1 MATQIDIYP
10 GWPMRQSFLSMNRN
24 CLVFKI
30 LITILVV
37 VPTGLM
43 SVACQT
49 DPLILEVTRVVER
62 DVTVLAPTQ
71 PPPPPLPTQT
81 PLINVVTETAVIEVT
96 PPPLGTDERPV
107 QLLFPPVANTAVIM
121 QRGEALAQA
130 LEAAT
135 GVNFVVGIP
144 DNEETVVDLLCSAP
158 GDTIAF
164 ISAAAYT
171 IARER
176 CDSQAVL
183 VARGSDDLTWET
195 GMIVTRAGSGIGSLA
210 DLEGR
215 RWIVSDTGSL
225 SNALYFQAMMAEAG
239 VTPGEIIT
247 APEDTTALLALRD
260 GDADFATAVFVPPIM
275 PFDRVWQYGE
285 TDPEE
290 WRVLGISP
298 TRSPIGYVLVAGEPA
313 GGGYRLRDARSR
325 LFDTTPDIFDVT
337 RILAL
342 SAPIPK
348 ETVVLGANFPF
359 GLARQTLAALV
370 DFAASDAC
378 QSSLC
383 SADLYGW
390 TGLETTEDSDYDPI
404 RFITNT
410 LDLDAAELWAALD

>member
-1 MATQIDIYP
+1 
-10 GWPMRQSFLSMNRN
+10 MNRYHLSFKALLAV
-24 CLVFKI
+24 LV
-30 LITILVV
+30 LQ
-37 VPTGLM
+37 
-43 SVACQT
+43 SVWLLAACQQ
-49 DPLILEVTRVVER
+49 DPLTVEVTRVVER
-62 DVTVLAPTQ
+62 DVTVLAPTEL
-71 PPPPPLPTQT
+71 PATPLPTLT
-81 PLINVVTETAVIEVT
+81 PVTQVVTETLSVEIEIT
-96 PPPLGTDERPV
+96 PPPLGTNERPV

-135 GVNFVVGIP
+135 GVNFVVGIA
-144 DNEETVVDLLCSAP
+144 DDEETVVDLLCSAP

-171 IARER
+171 IAHDR

-183 VARGSDDLTWET
+183 VARGDDDLTGET
-195 GMIVTRAGSGIGSLA
+195 GMIVTRSGSGIGSLA

-215 RWIVSDTGSL
+215 RWVVSDADNL
-225 SNALYFQAMMAEAG
+225 ANALYFRALMDEAG
-239 VTPGEIIT
+239 VTPGEIIS
-247 APEDTTALLALRD
+247 APEDTTALLALRN

-290 WRVLGISP
+290 WRVLGVSP

-342 SAPIPK
+342 SAPIPR
-348 ETVVLGANFPF
+348 ETVVLGANFPY
-359 GLARQTLAALV
+359 GLARQTLATLV

-378 QSSLC
+378 ETSLC

-390 TGLETTEDSDYDPI
+390 TGLEPAEDSDYDSI

-410 LDLDAAELWAALD
+410 LGLDDADLWAAMD

>member
-1 MATQIDIYP
+1 MKH
-10 GWPMRQSFLSMNRN
+10 NRPA
-24 CLVFKI
+24 LKL
-30 LITILVV
+30 LITFLVV

-43 SVACQT
+43 LAACQPA
-49 DPLILEVTRVVER
+49 PLPVEVTRVVER

-71 PPPPPLPTQT
+71 PPSSPLPTLA
-81 PLINVVTETAVIEVT
+81 PVINIVTETAVIEVT

-135 GVNFVVGIP
+135 GVNFVVGIA
-144 DNEETVVDLLCSAP
+144 DDEEKVVDLLCSAP

-183 VARGSDDLTWET
+183 VARGSDELAWET
-195 GMIVTRAGSGIGSLA
+195 GMIVTSAGSGIGSLD
-210 DLEGR
+210 DLAGQ
-215 RWIVSDTGSL
+215 RWVVSDTGTL
-225 SNALYFQAMMAEAG
+225 ANELYFRALMAEAG
-239 VTPGEIIT
+239 VTPGEIINT
-247 APEDTTALLALRD
+247 PEDTTALLALRN
-260 GDADFATAVFVPPIM
+260 GEADFATAVFVPPIM
-275 PFDRVWQYGE
+275 PFDGIWQYGE
-285 TDPEE
+285 TDPEV

-298 TRSPIGYVLVAGEPA
+298 TRSPIGYVVVAGEPA

-337 RILAL
+337 RILTL
-342 SAPIPK
+342 GAPIPR
-348 ETVVLGANFPF
+348 ETVVLGADFPF
-359 GLARQTLAALV
+359 GLARQTLATLV

-383 SADLYGW
+383 SADLYSW
-390 TGLETTEDSDYDPI
+390 TGLEPAEDSDYDPI

-410 LDLDAAELWAALD
+410 LDLDAADLWAAMD